1 MNEAMEEVRADRI
14 MVYLGNITYPVVHE
28 PWAPLLPLLPALRL
42 TVDTGAPEPYV
53 PLAPE
58 TLLLRA
64 ESPWVRTVDDKAS
77 QYSVRRTL
85 LSIVFLELWA
95 LEAERMSM
103 NATVAVMVVSLSLAG
118 GWTLT
123 L

>member
-1 MNEAMEEVRADRI
+1 M
-14 MVYLGNITYPVVHE
+14 TYPVVHE

-42 TVDTGAPEPYV
+42 TVDAGAPEPYV
-53 PLAPE
+53 PLAPGIL
-58 TLLLRA
+58 LLLRA

-95 LEAERMSM
+95 LDAERMSM

-118 GWTLT
+118 GWILT